1 MREVIF
7 SACASWVWVYIL
19 GFRNFKY
26 KPLNC
31 EKCMGGWICLA
42 LSIGHYQ
49 WFEIPFMI
57 CIAMVATI
65 ILTQIMN
72 RI

>member
-1 MREVIF
+1 
-7 SACASWVWVYIL
+7 
-19 GFRNFKY
+19 
-26 KPLNC
+26 
-31 EKCMGGWICLA
+31 MGGWICLA